1 MAEVFLNNRTGSKIH
16 RKELY
21 QYLVRKINGLGGI
34 RRLHKV
40 FKDERRALL
49 GTQNPA
55 ARMSDDYF
63 KTCAKYIPLL
73 EAVRKA
79 NLAHLY

>member
-1 MAEVFLNNRTGSKIH
+1 MAEVFLNNQTGSKIH
-16 RKELY
+16 HKELH
-21 QYLVRKINGLGGI
+21 QYLVRKINGFGGI

-49 GTQNPA
+49 DVQNPD
-55 ARMSDDYF
+55 ARMSDGYF
-63 KTCAKYIPLL
+63 KICARYVPLL